1 MKVLDKVICV
11 NDSHENEFKGL
22 VFQEW
27 ITKGKEYTIREIFDN
42 DGITTSVLLEEVSN
56 IPVPIPVLNIVREPS
71 FRIERFEVTMS
82 KKMQKEKVLE
92 ILNEIL
98 NVI

>member
-1 MKVLDKVICV
+1 MGIGDKVICV

-42 DGITTSVLLEEVSN
+42 DGITPSVLLEEVSN

>member
-1 MKVLDKVICV
+1 MGIGDKVICV

-42 DGITTSVLLEEVSN
+42 DGITPSVLLEGVSN

>member
-1 MKVLDKVICV
+1 MGIGDRVICR
-11 NDSHENEFKGL
+11 NDAHENEFKGL

-42 DGITTSVLLEEVSN
+42 DGITPSVLLEEVSN